1 MKKAIITVLLILA
14 VVGVLVVPKFLPL
27 GKTVSATPA
36 APSATA
42 KLPKPSVQAV
52 VLTATILHNSIRATG
67 TLIASDEVEL
77 RSEVAGTIIQF
88 AIKEGKRVKKGD
100 MLVKLNDAEL
110 QAQLKR
116 AQSRKTLAVAQE
128 ARQKQLL
135 EIKSISQNDY
145 DIALNELNSIKA
157 EIELIQ
163 AQIRRTEIRAPFNGV
178 IGLRYVSFGAYLTP
192 TTRIASL
199 VNLDTLKI
207 DFAVPGQYA
216 GLIKAGDVVR
226 FSVQGYNETF
236 MARISAAEPKI
247 DAATRTM
254 QVRAVCANGGNLVPG
269 AFAELEMTLNDIPNA
284 LVIPT
289 EALVPELKGQ
299 RVFVA
304 REGKAKAM
312 DVETGLRTERS
323 LQIVRGLNAG
333 DTVITTG
340 LLQIRD
346 GSPISVTV
354 IDNAVTKTFGSS
366 STSSTVSP
374 GTIANLA
381 HSAASSA
388 SVSVSN
394 ATIRGVSKATIGAA
408 KPSLKPLSPSSTPA
422 TVPTTP
428 KSATPAPAKKTT
440 GSSVP

>member
-1 MKKAIITVLLILA
+1 MKKAIITTLLILA
-14 VVGVLVVPKFLPL
+14 GIGVLAVPKFLPL
-27 GKTVSATPA
+27 GKTASATPA

-42 KLPKPSVQAV
+42 KPPKPSVQAV
-52 VLTATILHNSIRATG
+52 VLAETTLHNSIRATG

-88 AIKEGKRVKKGD
+88 AIKEGKRVNKGD

-145 DIALNELNSIKA
+145 DIAVNELNSIKA

-163 AQIRRTEIRAPFNGV
+163 AQIRRTEVRAPFNGV
-178 IGLRYVSFGAYLTP
+178 IGLRYVSSGAYLTP
-192 TTRIASL
+192 ATRIASL

-216 GLIKAGDVVR
+216 GLVKVGDVVR

-236 MARISAAEPKI
+236 LARISAAEPKI
-247 DAATRTM
+247 DPATRTM
-254 QVRAVCANGGNLVPG
+254 QVRAVCANSGNLVPG
-269 AFAELEMTLNDIPNA
+269 AFAEVEITLKDIPNA
-284 LVIPT
+284 LLIPT

-299 RVFVA
+299 RVFVV
-304 REGKAKAM
+304 RSDKAKAV
-312 DVETGLRTERS
+312 DVQTGLRTERS
-323 LQIVRGLNAG
+323 LQIISGLKAG

-354 IDNAVTKTFGSS
+354 IDNSNSNSGTASLERSS
-366 STSSTVSP
+366 APPTLSPLPPSSPPTSSVSP
-374 GTIANLA
+374 K
-381 HSAASSA
+381 
-388 SVSVSN
+388 SVQ
-394 ATIRGVSKATIGAA
+394 
-408 KPSLKPLSPSSTPA
+408 
-422 TVPTTP
+422 
-428 KSATPAPAKKTT
+428 PAPAKRNATD
-440 GSSVP
+440 SSVP